1 MRSWSSGCDVGKEG
15 VGIRKDGMG
24 GGQGD
29 GESFHLINGFT
40 HWLLFT
46 TPLCFGKVASGAA
59 EGMMWRA
66 APAEVA
72 QVHAAIAE
80 LAALDRPETGAEPIE
95 HTIKGRGKQK
105 NKKQKSVEGEESKG
119 GPEVG
124 GKGDAGGDGVD
135 AEEQH
140 VLDDFFASRTIRRLV
155 QDSAAPPVESGALPF
170 AAVLWER
177 ALKGRCHLWAE
188 THRWGLAWDG
198 CLSECLNVCM
208 VWEETERKLPRD
220 WCL

>member
-1 MRSWSSGCDVGKEG
+1 MGK
-15 VGIRKDGMG
+15 VYYKF
-24 GGQGD
+24 
-29 GESFHLINGFT
+29 FHLINDFT
-40 HWLLFT
+40 HWLFFT
-46 TPLCFGKVASGAA
+46 TPLWFEKVASGAA

-80 LAALDRPETGAEPIE
+80 LAALDRPETGAEPSE
-95 HTIKGRGKQK
+95 HINKGRGKQK

-119 GPEVG
+119 GSESG
-124 GKGDAGGDGVD
+124 GEGGGGRDSGGGDGVGGV
-135 AEEQH
+135 EQH
-140 VLDDFFASRTIRRLV
+140 VLDDFFASRTIRRLI

-177 ALKGRCHLWAE
+177 ALRGRCHLWAE

-198 CLSECLNVCM
+198 CMSERLYGRGRTLKGSFQENF
-208 VWEETERKLPRD
+208 
-220 WCL
+220 